1 MTLGGLMSKKLLNLT
16 MHTAILLALSLSA
29 FAALAT
35 EAVITD
41 SQIKMITPVGTAPLD
56 TADFL
61 KAFHANPREV
71 MHMRPA
77 KRDEAGRVLDLMAV
91 HVYSSK
97 NDAKAAIIHRD
108 EIRKQLCT
116 RSGIDC
122 EGPNTDDGTVPESA
136 PDNKNTIEGFT
147 TVPVANIIRNPME
160 MEARGLRSHVLA
172 NSPWSDSFWP
182 VTRGFVARRYAD
194 GGFPNSP
201 DWSANYNYIQSRPA
215 WTVGTDQMSP
225 AEKYDYLVGDSSWRL
240 TGRAWGKGTR
250 YIQQYG
256 FVPSWVG
263 LCHGWAPASLM
274 TPMPVRSITVPA
286 HNGSSVTFYPSDVKA
301 LASVLWGEAPPIVRF
316 AGARCKKF
324 NPREDDV
331 GRITTEGCYDVNPG
345 TFHMAMVNELGQQHR
360 GVVMDSTFDFEV
372 WNYPIA
378 AYSYRYFNPQTLAVS
393 DTIVG
398 SRVPM
403 NRFTIDKFKQYRSP
417 NGRFIVGVAMDVTY
431 ASVLQPSTKVISKQK
446 YHTVRYVYD
455 LELDASNN
463 IIGGEWYSNFHPDFL
478 WNPPV
483 KSRAMAAVEKAA
495 LEPVNWD
502 GQSPISSTIHNM
514 AVKASSRGEPLA
526 VVVERLVQMA
536 SIPDETTPVLAP
548 VDTHHRVDQ

>member
-1 MTLGGLMSKKLLNLT
+1 MSRKLLNLT

-29 FAALAT
+29 FVALASEAAL
-35 EAVITD
+35 TD
-41 SQIKMITPVGTAPLD
+41 SQMKLLTPTGTAPLA
-56 TADFL
+56 TTDFL

-97 NDAKAAIIHRD
+97 NEAKAAIIHRD
-108 EIRKQLCT
+108 EIRKQICT
-116 RSGIDC
+116 RAGVDC
-122 EGPNTDDGTVPESA
+122 DATPTDGAVDGTVPSSA

-147 TVPVANIIRNPME
+147 TVAVANIIRNPME
-160 MEARGLRSHVLA
+160 MEARGLRSHVLG

-194 GGFPNSP
+194 GGFPNST
-201 DWSANYNYIQSRPA
+201 DFSANYGYVQARPA
-215 WTVGTDQMSP
+215 WTVGTNQMSP
-225 AEKYDYLVGDSSWRL
+225 SEKYDFLVGDSSWRL
-240 TGRAWGKGTR
+240 TNRAWGKGNR

-256 FVPSWVG
+256 FVPTWVG

-274 TPMPVRSITVPA
+274 TPMPVRSVTVPA
-286 HNGSSVTFYPSDVKA
+286 ANGTAVTFYPSDVKA

-324 NPREDDV
+324 NPQEDDV
-331 GRITTEGCYDVNPG
+331 GRVTTEGCYDVNPG
-345 TFHMAMVNELGQQHR
+345 TLHMALVNELGQQQR
-360 GVVMDSTFDFEV
+360 GFVMDSTFDFEV

-378 AYSYRYFNPQTLAVS
+378 AYAYHYFNPQTLTVS

-398 SRVPM
+398 SRVAL
-403 NRFTIDKFKQYRSP
+403 NKFTIDKFKSYRSP
-417 NGRFIVGVAMDVTY
+417 NGRYVVGIAMDVTY

-455 LELDASNN
+455 LELDANNN

-483 KSRAMAAVEKAA
+483 NSRAMAAVEKAS
-495 LEPVNWD
+495 LEPVTWD
-502 GQSPISSTIHNM
+502 GQSPISASIRNM
-514 AVKASSRGEPLA
+514 ALKASSKGEPLA

-536 SIPDETTPVLAP
+536 SIPDAETPVIAP
-548 VDTHHRVDQ
+548 VDTSRRVDQ